1 MTARRL
7 LVATRLVLTVQWR
20 ARFPQIYFGVA
31 ILAVGVFRTLIPAE
45 LVPLA
50 VPAFLFGEPGSL
62 GILMVAAQ
70 RYMERGERSVV
81 ALAVTP
87 LTSREY
93 VSALIFGSAI
103 VPTLATAVIQ
113 AGVVGVDVHVALV
126 MPPLYLIAV
135 VSGGIGLMLST
146 VFAEFT
152 RFILGTIP
160 PITIYSLPL
169 LSFFGLAPIWAFK
182 WIPSDSAL
190 VIFGML
196 ARGRFDAWAYASSLG
211 LLSLFAML
219 AWRAAIATYAARV
232 RHEIEFA

>member
-1 MTARRL
+1 VTAHG
-7 LVATRLVLTVQWR
+7 LVVAARLVMRVQR
-20 ARFPQIYFGVA
+20 RSGFPQVYFGIA
-31 ILAVGVFRTLIPAE
+31 ILAVVVFRTLIPRE

-62 GILMVAAQ
+62 GILMVAAH

-87 LTSREY
+87 LASRDY
-93 VSALIFGSAI
+93 VLALILGSAV

-113 AGVVGVDVHVALV
+113 AGVLGVDLRVALV
-126 MPPLYLIAV
+126 IPPLFLIAV
-135 VSGGIGLMLST
+135 VSGSIGLMLST
-146 VFAEFT
+146 VFTEFT

-169 LSFFGLAPIWAFK
+169 LSFFGLAPFWAFK

-196 ARGRFDAWAYASSLG
+196 ARDQINGLSYTGSLA
-211 LLSLFAML
+211 LLSLFAVL
-219 AWRAAIATYAARV
+219 AVRAAIAAYSARV
-232 RHEIEFA
+232 RNEIELA

>member
-1 MTARRL
+1 MRRRP
-7 LVATRLVLTVQWR
+7 LVAMRLVLTVQWR
-20 ARFPQIYFGVA
+20 AKFPQVYIGVA
-31 ILAVGVFRTLIPAE
+31 VLAVVVFRTLIPAE

-62 GILMVAAQ
+62 GILMVAAH

-103 VPTLATAVIQ
+103 VPMLATALIQ
-113 AGVVGVDVHVALV
+113 AGVFGVDARVALV

-135 VSGGIGLMLST
+135 VSGAIGLMLST

-152 RFILGTIP
+152 RFILGAIP

-169 LSFFGLAPIWAFK
+169 LSFFGLTPLWAFK

-196 ARGRFDAWAYASSLG
+196 ARDGFDAWAYVVSLG
-211 LLSLFAML
+211 VLTLFAVL
-219 AWRAAIATYAARV
+219 AWWAATATYAVRV
-232 RHEIEFA
+232 RREIEFA

>member
-1 MTARRL
+1 M
-7 LVATRLVLTVQWR
+7 RLVLTVQWR
-20 ARFPQIYFGVA
+20 AKFPQIYFGVA
-31 ILAVGVFRTLIPAE
+31 ILAVLVFRSLIPAE

-62 GILMVAAQ
+62 GILMVAAH
-70 RYMERGERSVV
+70 RYMERGQQSVV

-103 VPTLATAVIQ
+103 VPTFATALIQ
-113 AGVVGVDVHVALV
+113 AGVLGVDARVALV

-135 VSGGIGLMLST
+135 VSGAIGLMLST

-169 LSFFGLAPIWAFK
+169 LSFFGLTPWWAFK

-196 ARGRFDAWAYASSLG
+196 ARDRFDAWAYAGSLG
-211 LLSLFAML
+211 LLTLFAVL
-219 AWRAAIATYAARV
+219 AWWAAIATYAARI
-232 RHEIEFA
+232 RREIEFA

>member
-1 MTARRL
+1 VTARL
-7 LVATRLVLTVQWR
+7 LVATRLVVTVQWR
-20 ARFPQIYFGVA
+20 AKFPQIYFVIA
-31 ILAVGVFRTLIPAE
+31 IFAVIVFRTLIPAE

-50 VPAFLFGEPGSL
+50 LPAFLFGEPGSL
-62 GILMVAAQ
+62 GIMMVAAQ

-87 LTSREY
+87 LTSGEY

-103 VPTLATAVIQ
+103 VPTLATAVIH
-113 AGVVGVDVHVALV
+113 VGVLGVDLRVVLV
-126 MPPLYLIAV
+126 IPPLYLIAV

-146 VFAEFT
+146 VFTEFT

-160 PITIYSLPL
+160 PIIVYSLPL
-169 LSFFGLAPIWAFK
+169 LSFFGLAPFWAFK

-196 ARGRFDAWAYASSLG
+196 ARGQFDALAYAGSLG
-211 LLSLFAML
+211 LLSLFAAL
-219 AWRAAIATYAARV
+219 TWWAAIATYMARV
-232 RHEIEFA
+232 RHAIEFA

>member
-1 MTARRL
+1 MTRRRP
-7 LVATRLVLTVQWR
+7 LVATQLVLTVQWR

-31 ILAVGVFRTLIPAE
+31 ILAVVVFRTLIPAE

-50 VPAFLFGEPGSL
+50 VPPFLFGEPGSL

-87 LTSREY
+87 LTSGEY

-103 VPTLATAVIQ
+103 VPTLATAMIQ
-113 AGVVGVDVHVALV
+113 AGVLGVDARVA
-126 MPPLYLIAV
+126 
-135 VSGGIGLMLST
+135 
-146 VFAEFT
+146 
-152 RFILGTIP
+152 
-160 PITIYSLPL
+160 
-169 LSFFGLAPIWAFK
+169 
-182 WIPSDSAL
+182 DSAL

-196 ARGRFDAWAYASSLG
+196 ARDRVDAWAYAGSLG
-211 LLSLFAML
+211 LLCLFAVL

-232 RHEIEFA
+232 RREIGFA